1 MNGVENNEN
10 MGQIQEKTLLET
22 RDLLIDP
29 QNKGYLDVD
38 CLKATKFLAV
48 IHKIFGVLLII
59 EGVLISLTLIGALLG
74 VPLILAGKK
83 LFDSGGN
90 LSNFNISNGMGDIR
104 SFFGNYKKYWKNV
117 FIIFILQIVS
127 VFLIVLF
134 SIVSLIMSTN
144 STKSSDIKVYP
155 DYNTQTSTSQ
165 NNSNKTQQTVQE
177 NTLSIRKDLDLN
189 ELHNLMEEVVTNG
202 NENELSKYTKE
213 ELKVLRNMIFA
224 EKGYIFEGGELEK
237 YFKQKS
243 WYKPYIKNQDDIEL
257 NEYEKAFV
265 ALLRKYEGIP
275 NPENK
280 TTNTNTVSKA
290 KFRTSRNANEIDLD
304 ELHDLMNEVVTN
316 GNEKVL
322 AEYSK
327 RELKIIRNMIFAE
340 KGYIFEGGEM
350 SEYFNNK
357 SWYEPYIE
365 DQNTIELDEYEKAF
379 VNKVKK
385 YEGN

>member
-155 DYNTQTSTSQ
+155 DYKTQTSTSQ

>member
-165 NNSNKTQQTVQE
+165 NNSNETQQTVQE